1 MKFVRPK
8 GQYIKSEHNRRL
20 SKLEGYRKDLHRCRI
35 KSNEYNNILLRSNYF
50 ERMDSFDP
58 YTELSQL
65 YVKYK
70 NVERYSKFLERKI
83 KRVERQV

>member
-8 GQYIKSEHNRRL
+8 GQYVKTEYKRRL
-20 SKLEGYRKDLHRCRI
+20 SKLEGYRKDLYRCRI

-50 ERMDSFDP
+50 ERTNIFDP
-58 YTELSQL
+58 HTELSKL
-65 YVKYK
+65 YKKYK

-83 KRVERQV
+83 KRVESQV